1 MQDASPVV
9 EWRIVCDVCG
19 GVIPVLARTDT
30 EARNKATAEAR
41 RAGWTVADWSASRNG
56 PDFCARCAP

>member
-1 MQDASPVV
+1 MLAASSV
-9 EWRIVCDVCG
+9 EWRIVCDGCG
-19 GVIPVLARTDT
+19 GAIPARGHNDSEART
-30 EARNKATAEAR
+30 KATTEAR